1 MPHRGSLLPIVRKF
15 FEYDPR
21 AAAHSLETME
31 EPEAIGVLRALPP
44 QIAAEAFGSL
54 PIDHAAELLRGA
66 PEDLL
71 SHVVGRL
78 EPEQAT
84 AILLTFGEEEREK
97 LMGYL
102 PESTKVKIHDLLE
115 FPEDSVGRI
124 MSTDFLALYSDTKV
138 KDAVGKIRRLARGK
152 APVSYVYVRDAE
164 NRLVGVIN
172 MRDLM
177 LADGRS
183 TLETVMK
190 TDVFSVDPFMESEQA
205 AHELS
210 ERRFFAAPVVDGE
223 GHIVGVVKAER
234 LIADVQ
240 DEATKDIQMMVGVGA
255 TEKAFSPVGFSLR
268 KRLPWLNVNLATA
281 FLAAAVV
288 ALFEDVIARITVLA
302 VFLPVVAGQGGN
314 AGAQSLAVVM
324 RGLVMREIPV
334 SKRWAVVLKETRI
347 GVVNGVCI
355 GAVTALI
362 AWVWVG
368 NPYLGLV
375 IGLAMIV
382 NLLVAGFSGAAI
394 PIALKSLGLD
404 PAQSSSIVLTTV
416 TDVVG
421 FFAFLSFAL
430 LLQNYLV

>member
-1 MPHRGSLLPIVRKF
+1 
-15 FEYDPR
+15 
-21 AAAHSLETME
+21 ME
-31 EPEAIGVLRALPP
+31 EHEAIGVLRALPP

-54 PIDHAAELLRGA
+54 QIGDAAALLKGA
-66 PEDLL
+66 PPDLL
-71 SHVVGRL
+71 DLVVDRL
-78 EPEQAT
+78 KPEQAA
-84 AILLTFGEEEREK
+84 AILLTFDEEGREK
-97 LMGYL
+97 LL
-102 PESTKVKIHDLLE
+102 EHLSESTKLKIHDLLE
-115 FPEDSVGRI
+115 FPEDSAGRI
-124 MSTDFLALYSDTKV
+124 MSTNFLALYSGTKV
-138 KDAVGKIRRLARGK
+138 KDAVGKIRRLARSK
-152 APVSYVYVRDAE
+152 APVSYVYVRDGE
-164 NRLVGVIN
+164 NHLGGVVN

-177 LADGRS
+177 LADGNA

-190 TDVFSVDPFMESEQA
+190 TDVYSVDPFMEGGQL

-210 ERRFFAAPVVDGE
+210 ERRFFAVPVVDSE
-223 GHIVGVVKAER
+223 GHILGVVKAER
-234 LIADVQ
+234 LISGVQ
-240 DEATKDIQMMVGVGA
+240 DEATRDIQMMVGVGA

-281 FLAAAVV
+281 FLAASVV

-324 RGLVMREIPV
+324 RGLVMREIPD

-368 NPYLGLV
+368 NPYLGVV
-375 IGLAMIV
+375 IGGAMIV
-382 NLLVAGFSGAAI
+382 NLLVAGFSGAVI

-421 FFAFLSFAL
+421 FFTFLSFAL
-430 LLQNYLV
+430 LLQDYLI